1 VANLE
6 IELKGWRGGGGG
18 RGKIPN
24 FDKEKLALLDLKK

>member
-1 VANLE
+1 LE
-6 IELKGWRGGGGG
+6 GGKK

>member
-6 IELKGWRGGGGG
+6 IELKGWRGGK